1 MGENKHIPEHL
12 YHILFTTSHIH
23 NNPNNVVEKVR
34 VPGTY
39 ISLSAA
45 KAAAHSC
52 LYDAGYEQEW
62 FETYESRANQTD
74 KETSVSSL
82 ADEAG
87 LMVYA
92 KAPDGTIFRVRIRN
106 TPNDAGLTSDLPDGR
121 VSVPLYYVI
130 QASVEYGG
138 DEGSMMRDID
148 VQHASTSY
156 EKARELASTVLL
168 SPADGITKDSFAEY
182 SEAGPNETDC
192 GYGENVIVHAASDY
206 GTNYLVSVVKTQEL
220 GAVSVAEAAMR
231 IL

>member
-1 MGENKHIPEHL
+1 MGEKRQIPEHL

-39 ISLSAA
+39 TSLSAA

-62 FETYESRANQTD
+62 FETYEGRANPTD
-74 KETSVSSL
+74 KETSVSRL
-82 ADEAG
+82 ADEGG

-121 VSVPLYYVI
+121 VSVPLYYVL
-130 QASVEYGG
+130 QASVEYSD
-138 DEGSMMRDID
+138 DEGSLMRDID
-148 VQHASTSY
+148 VQYTSTSY
-156 EKARELASTVLL
+156 EKAREFASTVLF

-182 SEAGPNETDC
+182 NEAGPNETDC
-192 GYGENVIVHAASDY
+192 GYGENVIVHAVSDY

-220 GAVSVAEAAMR
+220 EAVSIAEAAMR